1 VLLDA
6 KASINAM
13 DSSKQTALHAAAGL
27 VMEDMALSSVEAY
40 SKREAL
46 SIQRL
51 NLSLYIFSRDML
63 WIQKLWRVRIGINY
77 LCSGL

>member
-1 VLLDA
+1 
-6 KASINAM
+6 M